1 MPVPIPPAL
10 ELGRGT
16 SKRAYTPQHW
26 TTLQRPGRPVDP
38 NEDIVIPFSRWRVA
52 VATDASAIALPI
64 DPDRTK
70 AARPAGGML
79 NLLHPYPYRSM
90 TLSIHP

>member
-1 MPVPIPPAL
+1 MPPTL
-10 ELGRGT
+10 ELGRST
-16 SKRAYTPQHW
+16 SKRAYTPP
-26 TTLQRPGRPVDP
+26 TLDNPAAPWPPPVDP

-52 VATDASAIALPI
+52 VATDASAIALPV
-64 DPDRTK
+64 DPDQTK